1 MENKKTNIHNINPL
15 SNRTKEKVN
24 LRRCLIENNKTNKEN
39 KPLSTERKQI
49 SNKINDLS
57 IDKKKKLNNNDIFD
71 FGRFNTNNL
80 IKKNLKMYPLFCKL
94 LLKNNRN
101 LFIKMIDT
109 SVSVDKKI

>member
-1 MENKKTNIHNINPL
+1 MIQ
-15 SNRTKEKVN
+15 
-24 LRRCLIENNKTNKEN
+24 TNKEN

-80 IKKNLKMYPLFCKL
+80 I
-94 LLKNNRN
+94 NNGTLN
-101 LFIKMIDT
+101 IDT
-109 SVSVDKKI
+109 SGLGDRGK